1 MEILIPIINWIFVY
15 ILLKTFFKKYILNTS
30 KSPYYS
36 LSIIYV
42 LFFNFIKDMIIYL
55 LTSLIFFYGFKTK
68 SFFAQTFIEL
78 INWILIFIL
87 SKSIFEL
94 SSSFILKSLLY
105 KFSYYIEYFSIYIRN
120 FTVKKSLLRSLFSI
134 PWIILTYLLYKYT

>member
-105 KFSYYIEYFSIYIRN
+105 KFSYYIESFSIYIRN

>member
-134 PWIILTYLLYKYT
+134 LWIILTYLLYKYT